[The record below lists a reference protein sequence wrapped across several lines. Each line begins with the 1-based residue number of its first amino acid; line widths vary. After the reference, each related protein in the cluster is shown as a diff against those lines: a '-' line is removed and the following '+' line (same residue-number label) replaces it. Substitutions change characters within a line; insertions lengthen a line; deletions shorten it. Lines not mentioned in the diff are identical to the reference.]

1 MDWRHELESST
12 PSEHFFVFLLLSSS
26 SSICY
31 AIFILIGCD
40 WEQCDVLAQ
49 FLMDISGVLSSNMA
63 SRLLHL
69 ASIIR
74 NDMELELLQE
84 AV

>member
-1 MDWRHELESST
+1 M
-12 PSEHFFVFLLLSSS
+12 
-26 SSICY
+26 
-31 AIFILIGCD
+31 FILVGCD

-69 ASIIR
+69 ASITR
-74 NDMELELLQE
+74 KDMELELLQE